1 MSQSSYQSDNGNPN
15 GIPVVEPPSRRRG
28 PGKWLVAAVIL
39 VVIGVASILVIR
51 DQNKQSTQAE
61 SVASVQIT
69 ESGFVPETIKIKQ
82 GQSVTWTNTDSKL
95 HQVAADPYPTHSK
108 LPSFLSEE
116 SLSQNESYSFNFDK
130 AGTYTYHDPLNPTT
144 FKATVIVE

>member
-1 MSQSSYQSDNGNPN
+1 MSQSSYQSGNGTS
-15 GIPVVEPPSRRRG
+15 GIPIVQPPGRKRG
-28 PGKWLVAAVIL
+28 PGKWLIAAILLVI
-39 VVIGVASILVIR
+39 IGVASVLLIR

-61 SVASVQIT
+61 PVATVQIT

-82 GQSVTWTNTDSKL
+82 GQSITWTNTDGKL

-108 LPSFLSEE
+108 LPSFVSEE
-116 SLSQNESYSFNFDK
+116 SLAQNESYTFSFDT